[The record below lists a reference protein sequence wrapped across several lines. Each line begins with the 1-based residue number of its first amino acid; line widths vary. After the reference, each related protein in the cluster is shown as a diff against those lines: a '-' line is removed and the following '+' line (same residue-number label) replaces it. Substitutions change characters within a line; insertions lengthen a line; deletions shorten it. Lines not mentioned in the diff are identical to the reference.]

1 MVILPMY
8 GHYSFRRE
16 PRESHKTMKY
26 QTEQENFWSGDF
38 GDSYTDRN
46 QGIQHEAALLHFFSE
61 ILSRT
66 GRLDSAIEFGANR
79 GLNLF
84 ALRRLIPDIEL
95 SAIEINESAVAH
107 LKTLPDLQVNAQSIL
122 EFEPVRTF
130 DLALIRGVLIHVN
143 PEKLPEVYDRLFES
157 SHKFILVAEYYNPS
171 PVALPYRGHE
181 ERLFKRDFAGEMLDR
196 FPDLT
201 LRAYGFRYRRDP
213 LFPQDDISWFLLQ
226 KP

>member
-1 MVILPMY
+1 
-8 GHYSFRRE
+8 
-16 PRESHKTMKY
+16 MKY

-38 GDSYTDRN
+38 GDAYTERN
-46 QGIQHEAALLHFFSE
+46 QGVQHEAALLHFFSE
-61 ILSRT
+61 ILNHT
-66 GRLDSAIEFGANR
+66 GKLGSAIEFGANR

-84 ALRRLIPDIEL
+84 ALRRLIPNIEL

-107 LKTLPDLQVNAQSIL
+107 LKTLPGLEVNAQSIL

-130 DLALIRGVLIHVN
+130 DLAMIRGVLIHVN
-143 PEKLPEVYDRLFES
+143 PEKLPEVYDRLYKS
-157 SHKFILVAEYYNPS
+157 SHKCILVAEYYNPS
-171 PVALPYRGHE
+171 PVAVSYRGHE

-201 LRAYGFRYRRDP
+201 LRAYGFSYRRDP